1 MPCRLINDLHE
12 WSNEVSTVPW
22 MSLTNFLLWCA
33 GHRRPVGSE
42 DPMNLYY
49 ILMLRFGSCCI
60 AYAGDAKAVLSGAV

>member
-12 WSNEVSTVPW
+12 WSNEISTVPW
-22 MSLTNFLLWCA
+22 LNLMNFLLWCA

-49 ILMLRFGSCCI
+49 SLMLRFSSHCI
-60 AYAGDAKAVLSGAV
+60 VYAGDVKAVFPETV